1 MRKLLLFFILSLS
14 LPSIGQQITIP
25 YRDGDKWGVSDREG
39 KLIIAPKFDS
49 ISFGHRY
56 GNKPGD
62 MISWSRGKKGLIT
75 GGKELLP
82 AEYSSIISDNE
93 YIRAEKVTPEAILTY
108 IYSSDGTPI
117 VKEGIIHIGLLAK
130 EHGEDKDGS
139 YNVLLLQYT
148 AANNRESAFIWSS
161 REKAVVQWLA
171 KDVHS
176 VALES
181 VKGRNYALLRIRE
194 KADGPV
200 ILSHFKFGR
209 DGRLHQMNKRS
220 EIPIDKESNR
230 EAQIEPY
237 EINGDISIAS
247 PIGDIDMGVAV
258 PNEGGGSGVG
268 IGKESNGRY
277 GSEQSARTAA
287 KKPVNVYKTYKKE
300 NNGILVLERR
310 DAGAKVIKSKMK
322 FTPDSFTVKNFS
334 NSQQIGDTLFYYSNY
349 VLYMYKGRSGILKD
363 GQSNRGNEYDELT
376 GIHYTS
382 QKTGKRSAAFIAG
395 KRHKQSKA
403 IKYGLIDFEGKEIIP
418 FVYDE
423 LTTAATSASPG
434 YDLLA
439 KRNGRYEIITA
450 DNQMIISGLDE
461 VNDRKQDGKAYLEL
475 RRGDKYGVFLRSNG
489 EHPFKIE
496 PSFPYP
502 VKSIRLT
509 YPGENLW
516 VARPGANPKVM
527 PLIELMDNEGN
538 TKGYAGED
546 GFLYFKD

>member
-1 MRKLLLFFILSLS
+1 MRNFLLFLISALS
-14 LPSIGQQITIP
+14 LPVFSQQIAIP
-25 YRDGDKWGVSDREG
+25 YRDGAKWGVSDRLG
-39 KLIIAPKFDS
+39 NLIIAPKFDS

-56 GNKPGD
+56 CNKPGD
-62 MISWSRGKKGLIT
+62 MISWSKGKKGLIT
-75 GGKELLP
+75 VGKELLP
-82 AEYSSIISDNE
+82 AEYSSIISANE
-93 YIRAEKVTPEAILTY
+93 YIRTERVTPETILTY

-117 VKEGIIHIGLLAK
+117 VKEGIIHIGLLVK

-139 YNVLLLQYT
+139 YTILLLQYT
-148 AANNRESAFIWSS
+148 AANNLESAFIWSS

-176 VALES
+176 VVLES
-181 VKGRNYALLRIRE
+181 VKGRDYALLRIRE

-200 ILSHFKFGR
+200 KLSRFRAGR
-209 DGRLHQMNKRS
+209 DGRLHQMELKG

-230 EAQIEPY
+230 EAQFEPY

-247 PIGDIDMGVAV
+247 PIGDIDIGVAV

-268 IGKESNGRY
+268 TARESNGRY
-277 GSEQSARTAA
+277 GSETTGNQAQ
-287 KKPVNVYKTYKKE
+287 KKFVNVYKTYKKE
-300 NNGILVLERR
+300 NDGSLSIEKR
-310 DAGAKVIKSKMK
+310 DAGVKMIKSKLK

-334 NSQQIGDTLFYYSNY
+334 NSQQIGDTLFYYNNY
-349 VLYMYKGRSGILKD
+349 VLYTYKGRSGILKD

-376 GIHYTS
+376 SIHYTS
-382 QKTGKRSAAFIAG
+382 QKTGKRSAGFIAG
-395 KRHKQSKA
+395 IRNKQSKA

-418 FVYDE
+418 IMYDE
-423 LTTAATSASPG
+423 LTVAAASASPG

-475 RRGDKYGVFLRSNG
+475 RRGDMYGVFLRSNG

-509 YPGENLW
+509 YPGENMW
-516 VARPGANPKVM
+516 VARPGSNPKVM

-538 TKGYAGED
+538 TKGYAGEN